1 MRKYSFLAV
10 FLLLF
15 TVGCSEQITSTNET
29 EEYDTSAIEAA
40 ESAAVGEVSEAEVA
54 AMYPS
59 DLETEILAPVAVSG
73 ERISKDGS
81 IFVQVIHNSPS
92 WLAYYVDVYV
102 NGEKVLNNFRFRTAT
117 PYLELPADTD
127 LEIAIAPFWSRSAR
141 RSLFT
146 QTYNLAEGDYVLVA
160 GGVIRSW
167 KGARNP
173 DGRDIKFD
181 LFPTDG
187 LMAASDPGNV
197 ALKVFHGSTDA
208 PTVDVVANGA
218 LTLIDDLAFGEFQP
232 GFGAGYAE
240 VPAADYTLDVTTAD
254 QAVTAASFIAPLSG
268 LGGGAAVVGASG
280 YLTPPGFGFALIA
293 VLPDGTVIRLPKS

>member
-1 MRKYSFLAV
+1 MKKYSLLAV
-10 FLLLF
+10 LLLMF
-15 TVGCSEQITSTNET
+15 TVGCTDQLASTNDVDEN
-29 EEYDTSAIEAA
+29 DASAIEAA
-40 ESAAVGEVSEAEVA
+40 ELAATGEVSEAEVA

-59 DLETEILAPVAVSG
+59 DLEMEVLAPIAVPG
-73 ERISKDGS
+73 ERASKDGS

-92 WLAYYVDVYV
+92 WLAYFVDVYV

-127 LEIAIAPFWSRSAR
+127 LEIAIAPFWSRNAR
-141 RSLFT
+141 RSVFK

-160 GGVIRSW
+160 GGVLRSW
-167 KGARNP
+167 RGARNP
-173 DGRDIKFD
+173 DGKDIKFD

-187 LMAASDPGNV
+187 LMTASDAGNV

-208 PTVDVVANGA
+208 PTVDVVANSA

-232 GFGAGYAE
+232 GFGNGYAE

-268 LGGGAAVVGASG
+268 LGGGAAVVVASG
-280 YLTPPGFGFALIA
+280 YLTPPGFRFALIA
-293 VLPDGTVIRLPKS
+293 VLPDGTVIRLPKA